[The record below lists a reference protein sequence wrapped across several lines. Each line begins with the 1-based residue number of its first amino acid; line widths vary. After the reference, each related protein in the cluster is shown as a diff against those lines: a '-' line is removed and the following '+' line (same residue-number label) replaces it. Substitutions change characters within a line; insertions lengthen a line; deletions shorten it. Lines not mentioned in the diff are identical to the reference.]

1 MGTLLA
7 SSIIAS
13 ARRIL
18 LDPSPGV
25 TWDDT
30 ALLQL
35 INEAERAIV
44 RVKHEAIPTRVAINL
59 AAGAQ
64 QTIPAAHLCLMD
76 LYENTTGQKRRP
88 RLVDRTL
95 QDVAASTYPGATQE
109 AEVREW
115 TKDDRDP
122 RRFAVFPPN
131 KGSGSV
137 MALLGTRPVALDDV
151 GDAINVDDIYEQVV
165 IDFVLARAYG
175 ENSQRQ
181 DLTKSAAYG
190 QAWQSALGISTQ
202 SQIGVSPKV
211 QAQGGTR

>member
-109 AEVREW
+109 TEVREW

-131 KGSGSV
+131 DGTGSV
-137 MALLGTRPVALDDV
+137 LALLGTRPVAL
-151 GDAINVDDIYEQVV
+151 GATTSPINVDDIYEQVV
-165 IDFVLARAYG
+165 IDFVLARVYG
-175 ENSQRQ
+175 ENTQRQ
-181 DLTKSAAYG
+181 DLTKSASYG